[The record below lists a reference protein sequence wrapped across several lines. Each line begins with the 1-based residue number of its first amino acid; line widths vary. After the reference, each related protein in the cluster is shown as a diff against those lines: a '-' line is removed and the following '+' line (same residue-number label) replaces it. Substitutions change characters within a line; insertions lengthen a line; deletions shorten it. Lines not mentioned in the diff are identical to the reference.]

1 MEDQIGNGG
10 SGAAPPSPPSRPRAH
25 LFVAILGL
33 YYALYYVL
41 FAGRVSEYMGDLLR
55 HFAFVRRLF

>member
-10 SGAAPPSPPSRPRAH
+10 AGAAPPSRPRTL
-25 LFVAILGL
+25 LFVAALGL

-41 FAGRVSEYMGDLLR
+41 FAGRVSEYMGDLMR